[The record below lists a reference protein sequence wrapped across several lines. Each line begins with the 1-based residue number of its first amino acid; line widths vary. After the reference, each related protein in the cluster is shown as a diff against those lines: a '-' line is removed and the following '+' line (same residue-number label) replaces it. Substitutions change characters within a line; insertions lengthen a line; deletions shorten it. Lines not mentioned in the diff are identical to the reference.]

1 MIPYHS
7 YLVIPYS
14 YPIVIPKK
22 HSQHCRSPDSS
33 WLVDCSVRCPI
44 PTASQPTSDI
54 SLLRRTSADKSFHH
68 TVLRSHVC
76 SLQTFEEGQ
85 CFETLMI
92 YEYMNIYMYMYIWI
106 SARPWYFFHA
116 KRLASTAEEPR
127 NGWLSV
133 KDQRIGRFSCKR
145 IQDKRLGKRVGRCSG
160 LKKPIRPAEYPMNV
174 PYVPS
179 RRLICIYNYIYIH
192 KTHHLSIL
200 ICLLVFIIDVTGN
213 ILMDRNNEYK
223 HRP

>member
-92 YEYMNIYMYMYIWI
+92 YEYMNIYI
-106 SARPWYFFHA
+106 
-116 KRLASTAEEPR
+116 
-127 NGWLSV
+127 
-133 KDQRIGRFSCKR
+133 C
-145 IQDKRLGKRVGRCSG
+145 
-160 LKKPIRPAEYPMNV
+160 
-174 PYVPS
+174 
-179 RRLICIYNYIYIH
+179 ICIYEYQQGLGISFMLKGWLRLPRSLAMDGSVS
-192 KTHHLSIL
+192 KTKGLEDSAANGYKTSASANEWG
-200 ICLLVFIIDVTGN
+200 DVA
-213 ILMDRNNEYK
+213 D
-223 HRP
+223 